1 MKHKHFYAHL
11 KETTDIVLELGELDL
26 TPDERMHLLSLIDAN
41 VHSAV
46 IDTVLTSLDEENK
59 KVFLS
64 NLVKNDHSKT
74 WEHLNSN
81 SKNIEERIVETIKS
95 IKKEFI
101 KDIQKVR
108 NQKSEKV

>member
-26 TPDERMHLLSLIDAN
+26 TPEERMHLLSLIDAN
-41 VHSAV
+41 IHSAV
-46 IDTVLTSLDEENK
+46 INTVLTNLDEKNK

-74 WEHLNSN
+74 WEHLNSAT
-81 SKNIEERIVETIKS
+81 KNAEERIVETIKS

-101 KDIQKVR
+101 KDIKKVK
-108 NQKSEKV
+108 NQKSSKE